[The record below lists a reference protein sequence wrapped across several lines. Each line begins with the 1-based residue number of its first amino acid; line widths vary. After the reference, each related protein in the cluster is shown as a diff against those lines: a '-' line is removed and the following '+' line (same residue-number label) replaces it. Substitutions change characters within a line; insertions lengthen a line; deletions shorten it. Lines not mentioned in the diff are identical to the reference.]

1 MFFITNDSFVL
12 KCDSVTFIIM
22 EIRSIWLKSMKQHFA
37 ALKGDTL
44 RAIVLVCLA
53 VGIVGMSYGSLAVA
67 YGFPIWVPFVLSVC
81 VLAGA
86 SEFMFIGI
94 VASGGNPLAAAAAG
108 LLVNARHIPFGV
120 TVRDLAGQRAA
131 SFLGC
136 HIMNDESVVFG
147 LSQKTPEQ
155 RRAAYWLCGLGV
167 ALIWPLGVPAFTNRT
182 TLIRACSGA
191 ALSLA
196 AVPFAPVGLPVL
208 LSLFGL
214 LTRKK

>member
-1 MFFITNDSFVL
+1 
-12 KCDSVTFIIM
+12 M
-22 EIRSIWLKSMKQHFA
+22 EIRSIWLKSMKHHFA
-37 ALKGDTL
+37 SLKGDTL

-53 VGIVGMSYGSLAVA
+53 VGIVGMSYGSLAIA
-67 YGFPIWVPFVLSVC
+67 YGFPIWVPFVLSVS

-120 TVRDLAGQRAA
+120 TVRDLVGQRAA

-147 LSQKTPEQ
+147 LSQKTPS
-155 RRAAYWLCGLGV
+155 
-167 ALIWPLGVPAFTNRT
+167 
-182 TLIRACSGA
+182 SGGRPTGC
-191 ALSLA
+191 
-196 AVPFAPVGLPVL
+196 AVWAW
-208 LSLFGL
+208 
-214 LTRKK
+214 R

>member
-1 MFFITNDSFVL
+1 
-12 KCDSVTFIIM
+12 
-22 EIRSIWLKSMKQHFA
+22 MKQHFA

-108 LLVNARHIPFGV
+108 LLA
-120 TVRDLAGQRAA
+120 L
-131 SFLGC
+131 
-136 HIMNDESVVFG
+136 
-147 LSQKTPEQ
+147 
-155 RRAAYWLCGLGV
+155 LCG
-167 ALIWPLGVPAFTNRT
+167 AA
-182 TLIRACSGA
+182 AA
-191 ALSLA
+191 ALGGSA
-196 AVPFAPVGLPVL
+196 ARRHGSAKG
-208 LSLFGL
+208 GA
-214 LTRKK
+214 